1 MCRSCR
7 AQGRGQTAASCPPA
21 GVLGPA
27 VQREGPSV
35 VGGGDGTGCL
45 TGGVTPNLGSAA
57 SMSGLWLGEI
67 QSQGPNGKRT
77 FIGKSEVGKATP
89 KRNGLGNKS

>member
-7 AQGRGQTAASCPPA
+7 AQGRGQTAASGPPA

-35 VGGGDGTGCL
+35 VGGGWHRVS
-45 TGGVTPNLGSAA
+45 GGVTPNLGSAA

-67 QSQGPNGKRT
+67 QSQGPNGKRM
-77 FIGKSEVGKATP
+77 FIGKSEVGKVTP